1 MVLGATGRF
10 WCNGFDLKWI
20 QQNPTLADPLQQ
32 ATEALCAKVRGLG
45 SVLPDRQRDPV
56 CYGLSD
62 SSVLGCTENT
72 PQKKKYPSPSRFQPL
87 FDDAHEQLPIH
98 HHPKILKFQKPTV
111 AAVNGHA
118 TAAGAMLLLSCD
130 VKIANEQKVTTR

>member
-1 MVLGATGRF
+1 MHL
-10 WCNGFDLKWI
+10 
-20 QQNPTLADPLQQ
+20 
-32 ATEALCAKVRGLG
+32 
-45 SVLPDRQRDPV
+45 
-56 CYGLSD
+56 
-62 SSVLGCTENT
+62 NT
-72 PQKKKYPSPSRFQPL
+72 RRRKNIPHSPASNHFLTTRMSL
-87 FDDAHEQLPIH
+87 LPIH